1 MRKSLF
7 VRFAVPFRVR
17 FAVPFVVLSL
27 ALIVLMVVPAHA
39 QLRTDAS
46 RLKQARAASLA
57 DVDGRTCVLLN
68 KLFSPEHFRM
78 GQTVEFSS
86 TVGAGAGYSVGAYTN
101 SLQWRFDKL
110 DARVDVSMMT
120 PFGSGFGLQSGR
132 PQVFLRNA
140 EVSYRPFSSAE
151 LRLSFQ
157 QSPYGMYA
165 APGYGYS
172 GGLRDTRWP
181 VDR

>member
-7 VRFAVPFRVR
+7 VRFAVPCG
-17 FAVPFVVLSL
+17 ALAL
-27 ALIVLMVVPAHA
+27 ALIMLTAVPARA

-46 RLKQARAASLA
+46 RLKLARAASLA
-57 DVDGRTCVLLN
+57 DVDRRTGVLLN

-86 TVGAGAGYSVGAYTN
+86 TVGAGVGYSVGAYTN
-101 SLQWRFDKL
+101 SLQWSFDKL
-110 DARVDVSMMT
+110 DARVDMSIMT

-157 QSPYGMYA
+157 QSPFGMYT

-181 VDR
+181 GDR

>member
-7 VRFAVPFRVR
+7 I
-17 FAVPFVVLSL
+17 L
-27 ALIVLMVVPAHA
+27 ALPVFLLTVAPVRA
-39 QLRTDAS
+39 QLRTDAA

-57 DVDGRTCVLLN
+57 DADGRTGLLLN
-68 KLFSPEHFRM
+68 KLFSPEHFQM
-78 GQTVEFSS
+78 GHSVEFSS

-101 SLQWRFDKL
+101 SLQWRFDRL
-110 DARVDVSMMT
+110 DARVDVSLMT

-140 EVSYRPFSSAE
+140 EVRYRPTSSAE

-157 QSPYGMYA
+157 QSPYGAYV
-165 APGYGYS
+165 APGMNGWYGRRHDAM
-172 GGLRDTRWP
+172 GWERER
-181 VDR
+181 